1 MDMLTKQIKQLEE
14 EIAALKK
21 QVAET
26 EVAIK
31 KASEAREA
39 ENAEFQTTV
48 ADQRATQ
55 AILAKALKKLEDFYK
70 KAAAALL
77 QQTPPVQFNSYKKNA
92 GAGPVMGMIEQ
103 IVEDSKKLEEEA
115 VAAEKQA
122 QSDYEDFVKDSNAL
136 ISDLTTSIEEKTKAV
151 AAADLETEAAKSD

>member
-26 EVAIK
+26 EIAIK
-31 KASEAREA
+31 KASETREA

-55 AILAKALKKLEDFYK
+55 AILAKALKKLKSFYD

-103 IVEDSKKLEEEA
+103 IVEDSKKLESEA

-122 QSDYEDFVKDSNAL
+122 QSDYEGFVKDSNSL
-136 ISDLTTSIEEKTKAV
+136 IADLTTSVEE
-151 AAADLETEAAKSD
+151 